1 MTYPEPAAA
10 SRADAYD
17 SETGSP
23 VTGGAEQSTFISFSH
38 IYPSEATPPVSGS
51 KGGEAGEAPCIFL
64 PSARTCEWGLVFSP
78 PQLGLA
84 TYGRTAWSICQCI
97 IPEENVV

>member
-17 SETGSP
+17 SEAGSP
-23 VTGGAEQSTFISFSH
+23 VTGGAEQSTFVSFSH

-51 KGGEAGEAPCIFL
+51 KGREAGEAPRIFL

-78 PQLGLA
+78 QQLG
-84 TYGRTAWSICQCI
+84 
-97 IPEENVV
+97 